1 MPIWKNSNT
10 PEKHIDC
17 IKILMTF
24 TGILP
29 SFMAAHLP
37 TSIANISMITM
48 KIKQKDK
55 AKLKKKDNIKTKEF

>member
-37 TSIANISMITM
+37 TSTANILRITM
-48 KIKQKDK
+48 KIKQKQS
-55 AKLKKKDNIKTKEF
+55 